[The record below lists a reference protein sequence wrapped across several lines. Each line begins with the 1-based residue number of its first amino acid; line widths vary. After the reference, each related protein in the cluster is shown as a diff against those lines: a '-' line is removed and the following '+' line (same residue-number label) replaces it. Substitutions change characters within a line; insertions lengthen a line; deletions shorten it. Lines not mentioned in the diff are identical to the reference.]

1 LRGLQSRIL
10 LVLCIPSANC
20 AKKMPTAN
28 NAVIIQNNVEDHK
41 RNDNAVAS
49 VVSLNF
55 PALKI

>member
-1 LRGLQSRIL
+1 
-10 LVLCIPSANC
+10 VLCIPSANC